1 MPEIAGQRLRRI
13 GLTRGNVGDSHPRGN
28 KTPET
33 GLPGW
38 GGRIRTSAWRNQ
50 KPFLF
55 GKKQRLSR
63 LNSGN
68 PAISGQTLTRILA
81 NLARSRRKSQ
91 HSARSFKAHA
101 QWGNA

>member
-50 KPFLF
+50 NPFLF
-55 GKKQRLSR
+55 VGNQRLAWPDSVYQ
-63 LNSGN
+63 
-68 PAISGQTLTRILA
+68 AITYQRLTRDLS
-81 NLARSRRKSQ
+81 NRRETSR
-91 HSARSFKAHA
+91 
-101 QWGNA
+101 